1 MDTKLL
7 KLLKEKEERKAYEM
21 SIIELLKTGYEL
33 IDKKNAVTRES
44 ATARHVYAY
53 LAKKLNV
60 INSWKF
66 QIQISNI
73 LVKNGVIERRSYKGT
88 IWFRGIVGQQEDKLV
103 GDRILSQHYK
113 DRKLYRARLVEN
125 STQH

>member
-103 GDRILSQHYK
+103 ADKILSQHYK

>member
-73 LVKNGVIERRSYKGT
+73 LVKNGVIERRSYKGI

-103 GDRILSQHYK
+103 VDKILSQHYK